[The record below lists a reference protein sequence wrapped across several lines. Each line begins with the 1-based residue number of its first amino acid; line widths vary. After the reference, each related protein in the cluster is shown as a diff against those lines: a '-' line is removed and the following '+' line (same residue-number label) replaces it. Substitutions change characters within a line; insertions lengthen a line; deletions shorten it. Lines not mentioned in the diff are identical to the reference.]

1 MRIRTILTAA
11 AVPAALAAALLGTAG
26 PSAAATSSAA
36 PAAYTATSHLTSRP
50 DSGGSGTWGYD
61 WMNRQLKIELA
72 GSTGT
77 GASTVYYFKAS
88 VLDTGG
94 TFATVSGADTPNQA
108 SPETGKTINAVVDG
122 TMWGWATYSFTATSL
137 PNMALVPKAVNGSAD
152 STSTWYELAFAP
164 GTTFGGAGIGTWG
177 WYYYGPWIVTY
188 NANGVGV
195 IHYSQERWTDASWN
209 NAGQLAGAGDIT
221 GYGA

>member
-1 MRIRTILTAA
+1 MRIRTILAAA
-11 AVPAALAAALLGTAG
+11 AVPAALAATLLGTTAA
-26 PSAAATSSAA
+26 SASTA

-50 DSGGSGTWGYD
+50 DSGGNGTWGYD
-61 WMNRQLKIELA
+61 WTNRQLKITLA
-72 GSTGT
+72 GTTGT
-77 GASTVYYFKAS
+77 GASTVYYYKAS
-88 VLDTGG
+88 ILDSG
-94 TFATVSGADTPNQA
+94 TFATVNGAYTPNQA
-108 SPETGKTINAVVDG
+108 SPDTGKTINASVNG

-137 PNMALVPKAVNGSAD
+137 PNMTLVPQAVNGSAD
-152 STSTWYELAFAP
+152 STSTWYQMAFPA

-177 WYYYGPWIVTY
+177 WYYHGPWIVTY

-195 IHYSQERWTDASWN
+195 IHYSQEQWTDASWN